1 MSESTASRR
10 EGSTGHFQ
18 RPGPAMSHGERGWTQ
33 VITVAGL
40 SLDGMHQIR
49 HRVTA
54 DVDRSGVLTMQ
65 GIKPAGD
72 KSMVLLM
79 RYVRME

>member
-1 MSESTASRR
+1 
-10 EGSTGHFQ
+10 
-18 RPGPAMSHGERGWTQ
+18 MSHGERGWMQ
-33 VITVAGL
+33 VIAVAGL

-54 DVDRSGVLTMQ
+54 DVDSSGVLTLQ

-72 KSMVLLM
+72 KNVVMLM
-79 RYVRME
+79 RYVCME